1 VAKIYHVGG
10 AADSLR
16 ILPHDIVRHGERT
29 SPRGQDTYELRNVTI
44 VLEDPTDCMAVGVG
58 RKMNIKLAVA
68 EALQLVGG
76 FSDPEVMGNI
86 APNVRQ
92 FRTGGIFSGAY
103 GPRIRPQIEKALRRL
118 QIDPDTRQA
127 VVTVWDPLH
136 DQQDG
141 IKDIPCT
148 ISMNWHIR
156 DGKLHQTTH
165 MRSND
170 IWWGWTY
177 DVVQFTQLQCTMAN
191 LLEVPIGQYVHMV
204 DSLHLYERNIDDMM
218 SIMPQEGPRPRLSG
232 LGMDQRGFVGVRDIA
247 EQLFYDTLQNDIE
260 YTETERAMHGIL
272 HG

>member
-1 VAKIYHVGG
+1 MASVYHVGG

-16 ILPHDIVRHGERT
+16 ILPSELMKYGDIT
-29 SPRGQDTYELRNVTI
+29 SPRGQGTFELRNVII
-44 VLEDPTDCMAVGVG
+44 VLEDPTDCLAVGVG
-58 RKMNIKLAVA
+58 RRMNVKLAIA
-68 EALQLVGG
+68 EALQLIGG

-103 GPRIRPQIEKALRRL
+103 GPRIRPQMEKALRRL
-118 QIDPDTRQA
+118 MIDPDTRQA

-148 ISMNWHIR
+148 VSFNWHIR

-177 DVVQFTQLQCTMAN
+177 DVVQFTQLQCTVAN
-191 LLEVPIGQYVHMV
+191 FLEVPVGQYVHMV
-204 DSLHLYERNIDDMM
+204 DSLHLYERNVEDVMTIT
-218 SIMPQEGPRPRLSG
+218 PQEGPRPRLSG
-232 LGMDQRGFVGVRDIA
+232 LGPHPAGWAGVQDIA
-247 EQLFYDTLQNDIE
+247 SQLFYDTLQNDIV
-260 YTETERAMHGIL
+260 YTETERAMHGL
-272 HG
+272 FHA